1 MNTLRKITAATI
13 LAFACVVV
21 GCSPKTIYVPTET
34 IRTDTLRI
42 IKHSVDTITSRDSVF
57 VMQNGDTITITK
69 TRYVELIKV
78 RVDTFYNAKV
88 DTITNVVIQE
98 VPAKQLTSI
107 WQYIRNIFATIG
119 IAAVILVIF
128 YIKRKL

>member
-13 LAFACVVV
+13 LALACVVV

-42 IKHSVDTITSRDSVF
+42 VKYSVDTITSRDSVF
-57 VMQNGDTITITK
+57 VVQRGDTITITK
-69 TRYVELIKV
+69 TRYVERVKL

-98 VPAKQLTSI
+98 VPAKQKASI
-107 WQYIRNIFATIG
+107 WRYVVNVFAILGLT
-119 IAAVILVIF
+119 AVILLIY
-128 YIKRKL
+128 YIKRKI